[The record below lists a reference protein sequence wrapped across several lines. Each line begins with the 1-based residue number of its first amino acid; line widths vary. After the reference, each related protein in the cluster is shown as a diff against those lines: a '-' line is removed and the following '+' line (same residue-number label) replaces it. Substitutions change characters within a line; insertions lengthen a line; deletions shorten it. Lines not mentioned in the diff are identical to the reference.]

1 MQARPSKAHIK
12 RSHSKKN
19 VSSGVKKKQLRKLL
33 NHPDLT
39 VRNIVLSI
47 EARAARQHFVK
58 ESLGP
63 TSIHSPLSQVLL
75 SSFRQIMSTNLSFIE
90 KLAETIGG
98 WDGSVSVGETFS
110 VFSKHF
116 TIYGHFASAYE
127 KALLTLKSPLFKD
140 FILLQKHADKN
151 SDDNKFE
158 DLLIE
163 PVQRTPRYR
172 MLLEDCLKKT
182 DSKHPDYEKLQV
194 AIELV
199 KQTCASVNEIVRR
212 REDAEKLLDVDDL
225 ITSKPKDFTCIA
237 EGRRFLKEAKLMKVR
252 TPGSK

>member
-1 MQARPSKAHIK
+1 ML
-12 RSHSKKN
+12 
-19 VSSGVKKKQLRKLL
+19 G
-33 NHPDLT
+33 
-39 VRNIVLSI
+39 
-47 EARAARQHFVK
+47 QHFVK
-58 ESLGP
+58 EILGP
-63 TSIHSPLSQVLL
+63 TSIHSPLPQVLL

-199 KQTCASVNEIVRR
+199 KKTCANVNEIVRR

-252 TPGSK
+252 TPGSE